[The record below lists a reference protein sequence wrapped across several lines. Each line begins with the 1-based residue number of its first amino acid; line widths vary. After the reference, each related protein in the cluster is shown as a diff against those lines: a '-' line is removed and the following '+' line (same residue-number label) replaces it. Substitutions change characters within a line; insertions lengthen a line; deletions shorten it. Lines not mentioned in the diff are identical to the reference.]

1 MNLNESQKRYFERAK
16 REGFLL
22 LYDYDPETHIDLEL
36 EWRTW
41 CEQHSAPLAKVEVSN
56 QGETATVSYSLLRFP
71 MATGLTETEIDEL
84 ESFAHH
90 AHGSE
95 APECFPECGRIGLI
109 DLDDAQLIALR
120 MVEFCRAGIQ
130 HWKNGAIVSRFQPA
144 QREKKA

>member
-1 MNLNESQKRYFERAK
+1 MPCACPVVGQNFVRVTKLSECPTATRDDCVADS
-16 REGFLL
+16 L
-22 LYDYDPETHIDLEL
+22 
-36 EWRTW
+36 
-41 CEQHSAPLAKVEVSN
+41 SN

-71 MATGLTETEIDEL
+71 MATGLTEAEIDEL
-84 ESFAHH
+84 EPFAHH